1 MTEIPSIFSLKGKT
15 AVVTGAS
22 GLIGRAQCRALSDF
36 GAAVSVCD
44 IDMSDTEEI
53 LKELNS
59 ESFAVCTDVT
69 DIDSLTMAKDIILSK
84 TGSIDILV
92 NNAAVNDIYSG
103 KESVVKQSMFE
114 NYSLEFWNKSLE
126 INVTGTFLSCRV
138 FGSVIAQNG
147 GGSIINIA
155 STYGIVGPDQSI
167 YTDET
172 GKQKFYKSPSYPTGK
187 GAILNFTRYLASYW
201 GKNGVRVNTLSP
213 GGVEDGQ
220 DSFFIENYS
229 NRTML
234 GRMAKPSDY
243 AGAVIFLASEAS
255 SYMTGANL
263 VVDGGWT
270 AW

>member
-1 MTEIPSIFSLKGKT
+1 MTEIQSIFSLKGKT
-15 AVVTGAS
+15 AIVTGAC
-22 GLIGRAQCRALSDF
+22 GLIGRAQCKALSEF
-36 GAAVSVCD
+36 GAAVAVCD
-44 IDMSDTEEI
+44 IDISDKEEI
-53 LKELNS
+53 LLELNP
-59 ESFAVCTDVT
+59 ESFAVQTDVS
-69 DIDSLTMAKDIILSK
+69 DIDSLTKSKEIILSR
-84 TGSIDILV
+84 TGRIDILV
-92 NNAAVNDIYSG
+92 NNAAVNDIFTG
-103 KESVVKQSMFE
+103 QGLVKQSMFE

-138 FGSVIAQNG
+138 FGSIIAQNG

-172 GKQKFYKSPSYPTGK
+172 GNQKFYKSPSYPTGK

-220 DSFFIENYS
+220 DNYFVENYS
-229 NRTML
+229 KRTML
-234 GRMAKPSDY
+234 RRMAKPSDY
-243 AGAVIFLASEAS
+243 AGAVVFLASEAS